1 MGEGEGEG
9 AVCKKYKRAG
19 LHAYLVVVFFFA
31 FFLFFLRYYAN
42 NYCHKVAL
50 SRYMETFI
58 LSLSQRHGPLEE
70 SV

>member
-1 MGEGEGEG
+1 MGEGEG
-9 AVCKKYKRAG
+9 AVCKNYKRAG
-19 LHAYLVVVFFFA
+19 LHAYLVVVVFCFFF
-31 FFLFFLRYYAN
+31 FFLRYYAN

-50 SRYMETFI
+50 SRYIETFI

>member
-1 MGEGEGEG
+1 MGEGEG
-9 AVCKKYKRAG
+9 AVCKSTSVQGCTRI
-19 LHAYLVVVFFFA
+19 LLL
-31 FFLFFLRYYAN
+31 FFLLFFFFLRYYAN

-50 SRYMETFI
+50 SRYIETFI

>member
-1 MGEGEGEG
+1 MGEGEG

-19 LHAYLVVVFFFA
+19 LQRILLLCFFLFFF
-31 FFLFFLRYYAN
+31 FFLRYYAN

-50 SRYMETFI
+50 SRYIETFI

>member
-1 MGEGEGEG
+1 MGEGEE

-19 LHAYLVVVFFFA
+19 LHAYLVVVFFC
-31 FFLFFLRYYAN
+31 FFFFFLRYYAN

-50 SRYMETFI
+50 SRYIATFI

>member
-1 MGEGEGEG
+1 MGEGEG
-9 AVCKKYKRAG
+9 AVYKKYKRAG
-19 LHAYLVVVFFFA
+19 LHAYLVVVFFLL
-31 FFLFFLRYYAN
+31 FFFFFLRYYAN

-50 SRYMETFI
+50 SRYIETFI

>member
-1 MGEGEGEG
+1 MGEGEG

-19 LHAYLVVVFFFA
+19 LHAYLVVVFFA
-31 FFLFFLRYYAN
+31 FFFFLRYYAN

-50 SRYMETFI
+50 SRYIETFI

>member
-1 MGEGEGEG
+1 MGEGEG
-9 AVCKKYKRAG
+9 AVRKKYKRAG
-19 LHAYLVVVFFFA
+19 LHAYLVVVFFC
-31 FFLFFLRYYAN
+31 FFFFFFLRYYAN

-50 SRYMETFI
+50 SRYIETFI

>member
-1 MGEGEGEG
+1 MGEGEG

-19 LHAYLVVVFFFA
+19 LHAYLVVVVVVVVVVF
-31 FFLFFLRYYAN
+31 FFLRYYAN

-50 SRYMETFI
+50 SRYIETFI